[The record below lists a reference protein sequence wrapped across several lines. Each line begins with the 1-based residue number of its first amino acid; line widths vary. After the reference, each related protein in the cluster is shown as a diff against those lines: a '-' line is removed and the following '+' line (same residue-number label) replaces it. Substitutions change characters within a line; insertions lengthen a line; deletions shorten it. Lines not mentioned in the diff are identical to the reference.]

1 VTLLVQVHN
10 AKYLC
15 RVMRNLKF
23 DHHSLRLRLA
33 LPKKTYA
40 SLPDSANSKALPTLR
55 LHPRRP
61 NLPFCVRRGASLGA
75 AAMVAQE
82 EPKREMSQY
91 AKEQISV
98 HSAMVTYISMTA
110 LITLCPAFV
119 LFLYAAPP
127 WLPLSPSMLLATS
140 PNA

>member
-1 VTLLVQVHN
+1 
-10 AKYLC
+10 
-15 RVMRNLKF
+15 
-23 DHHSLRLRLA
+23 
-33 LPKKTYA
+33 
-40 SLPDSANSKALPTLR
+40 
-55 LHPRRP
+55 
-61 NLPFCVRRGASLGA
+61 
-75 AAMVAQE
+75 MVAQE

-119 LFLYAAPP
+119 LFLYATAP

-140 PNA
+140 PNAWSRVWDAMLVLKALVLLRLLSRILI